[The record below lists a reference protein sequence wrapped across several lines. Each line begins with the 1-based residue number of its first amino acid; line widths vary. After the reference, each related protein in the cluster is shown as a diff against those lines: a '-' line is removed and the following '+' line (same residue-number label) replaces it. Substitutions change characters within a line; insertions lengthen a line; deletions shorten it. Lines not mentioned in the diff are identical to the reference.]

1 MEAHPRD
8 KHYNSVKSTFWSF
21 FMVFWNEA
29 TFVTYGWN
37 RQDRKV
43 QLKSTVVCDS

>member
-8 KHYNSVKSTFWSF
+8 KHYNAVKSTFFELLKSL
-21 FMVFWNEA
+21 MVFWNEA

-37 RQDRKV
+37 GQDRKSR
-43 QLKSTVVCDS
+43 L